1 MISSFIMSREKIA
14 NLKFNDPLNE
24 DQDLDKSKKVNI
36 NVLLNNIRTDKKR
49 EQLESIV
56 FIGLI
61 AVVII
66 TTGIIASL

>member
-1 MISSFIMSREKIA
+1 MISSFFMSREQIA
-14 NLKFNDPLNE
+14 NPKFNDPLDKN
-24 DQDLDKSKKVNI
+24 QDLDKPKKVNLNI
-36 NVLLNNIRTDKKR
+36 LLNNIRTDKKR

-61 AVVII
+61 SVAVI

>member
-1 MISSFIMSREKIA
+1 MISYLFMSGEQITNR
-14 NLKFNDPLNE
+14 KFNDSLKEN
-24 DQDLDKSKKVNI
+24 QDLDKPKKVNI
-36 NVLLNNIRTDKKR
+36 NILLNNIRTDKKR

-61 AVVII
+61 SVAVI

>member
-1 MISSFIMSREKIA
+1 MSGEKITSR
-14 NLKFNDPLNE
+14 KFNDSLKEN
-24 DQDLDKSKKVNI
+24 QDLDKPKKVNI
-36 NVLLNNIRTDKKR
+36 NILLNNIRTDKKR

-61 AVVII
+61 SVAVI

>member
-1 MISSFIMSREKIA
+1 MSVQQIT
-14 NLKFNDPLNE
+14 NLKLNNPLKEN
-24 DQDLDKSKKVNI
+24 QDLNKPKKVNI
-36 NVLLNNIRTDKKR
+36 NILLNNIRTDKKR

>member
-24 DQDLDKSKKVNI
+24 NQDLDKSKKVNI

-61 AVVII
+61 SVVVI